1 MDSWFLDSISDEA
14 SIFSPVQA
22 TIDFHYNYKDR
33 PDDYAMYVIKVNAK
47 EMTVTGYGEGVIM
60 DLLDPAKVKAKNKL
74 IRPEYF
80 LGQRELSARKKLI
93 LHTAVVRY
101 AYRTYDEDL
110 FEVPYEKFVKVGWDE
125 CITYGDGGEASLIYP
140 LFLSRRLQV
149 SSEIKSNLINELLAL
164 GERRK
169 DWHGEC
175 PVLDIIDP
183 DLAPNYLSKHKPGKI
198 SEREKYA
205 WFPLDV
211 IIRSDNSLR
220 LLGPIHNLS
229 PGGNTQLYH
238 SIFTVFQK
246 MIPGFRKLG
255 VTKKGQECKLQV
267 VVKAQKYLI
276 APGTSYSGKWH
287 VEGRTENIVA
297 GGVYYCKIDEGF
309 DQDIVV
315 FRPRQGPREGYSA
328 LHQKTIEN
336 EIDVTEG
343 CAIVFS
349 NILPHKFL
357 KLTNNTDSPLERLF
371 LNFFIIDPT
380 KEIESTTSYWE
391 TEKALRRLK
400 KLPTVL
406 IDYILSFLI
415 YRPNLTEAKER
426 RKIVREAM
434 MTELSGWGFITYGN
448 SGDVE
453 FIDYSTKPSK
463 LERYDTII
471 GADVEKLSTLK

>member
-1 MDSWFLDSISDEA
+1 MASGFLDSISDEVRL
-14 SIFSPVQA
+14 FSPIPA
-22 TIDFHYNYKDR
+22 RIDFHYNYKDR

-183 DLAPNYLSKHKPGKI
+183 DLAPNYFSILKPGKI

-229 PGGNTQLYH
+229 PRGNSQLYH

-255 VTKKGQECKLQV
+255 ILKKRQECKLQV
-267 VVKAQKYLI
+267 IVKAQKYVI
-276 APGTSYSGKWH
+276 PPGTSYSGKWH

-309 DQDIVV
+309 EEDVV
-315 FRPRQGPREGYSA
+315 AFRPRSNTYGSYANSDGIGMES
-328 LHQKTIEN
+328 

-357 KLTNNTDSPLERLF
+357 KLTNITDSPLERLF
-371 LNFFIIDPT
+371 LNFFIVDPK
-380 KEIESTTSYWE
+380 KELESTTLYWE
-391 TEKALRRLK
+391 AAKALRRLK

-406 IDYILSFLI
+406 IAHILSFI
-415 YRPNLTEAKER
+415 AYRPNLVEAKER
-426 RKIVREAM
+426 RNTARNSMK
-434 MTELSGWGFITYGN
+434 TEVSGWGFIHYGN

-453 FIDYSTKPSK
+453 FIDSSTKQSRI
-463 LERYDTII
+463 ERYDNVL
-471 GADVEKLSTLK
+471 GADIEKLDNY